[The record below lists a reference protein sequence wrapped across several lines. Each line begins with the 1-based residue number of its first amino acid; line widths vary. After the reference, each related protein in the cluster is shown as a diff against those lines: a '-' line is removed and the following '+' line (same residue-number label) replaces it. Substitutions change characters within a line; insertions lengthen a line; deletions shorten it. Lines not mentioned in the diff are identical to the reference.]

1 MIRILVDKIKNTEFV
16 KNIVTLAS
24 GVIIAAAINA
34 FGLPF
39 LSRVYTSAQI
49 GEYDLI
55 ISKPLTSAPKA
66 KPTIPKHKR
75 AKNFILHL
83 VFYLK
88 ARSDSFPYLTLW
100 RLDYA

>member
-55 ISKPLTSAPKA
+55 ISSSSIMMSVIQLA
-66 KPTIPKHKR
+66 
-75 AKNFILHL
+75 LML
-83 VFYLK
+83 VIMVPSNE
-88 ARSDSFPYLTLW
+88 R
-100 RLDYA
+100 